1 MGDVAP
7 TDAAETI
14 VRETRISGHGHDV
27 SVFMVAG
34 EHSGD
39 ALGAKL
45 MAALNQLRRGRIR
58 YLGVGGPGMERQGLV
73 SQFPLDDVAVM
84 GPAAIAA
91 RLPLIL
97 SRMRSTA
104 KAAMAAEP
112 NVVVIIDSP
121 EFTHPIARGIRRRR
135 PSIPIVDY
143 VSPTV
148 WAWRPGRARKM
159 RNYVDHVLALWPF
172 EPDAHERLGGP
183 PCSFV
188 GHPLI
193 ERHPWIAALD
203 PKPLAQRLGLTGDK
217 PVLVVLPG
225 SRTSEVSHLMPP
237 FGDAVTRLAE
247 RGRDFE
253 VIIPVV
259 ANLRALIEK
268 QLRDWPKQPHL
279 VEDEED
285 KFRAFKLATVA
296 LAASGTVTL
305 ELALAGTPM
314 VVAYKVDAADRP
326 GAAAAHQ
333 GAVRRCCP
341 TWCWARRCSPSSTR
355 RTAPAASSP
364 TRWRRCSTMAPSGR
378 GSSPR
383 WRGYRPPC
391 RCEGYAP
398 SEAAARIVLDYA
410 DNGRG
415 EPDSSGAHDPP
426 LLSSSCWS
434 RRSWQARIV
443 SSASLCRFCSAS
455 AWFAGLLRREYSSMK
470 TTHTAISSSIGP
482 QLTSRSTYTFDIPAR
497 SWIAVSTRSAQ
508 G

>member
-7 TDAAETI
+7 TDAAEAI
-14 VRETRISGHGHDV
+14 VRETRISGHAHDV

-104 KAAMAAEP
+104 KAAMVAEP
-112 NVVVIIDSP
+112 SVVVIIDSP

-159 RNYVDHVLALWPF
+159 RDYVDHVLALWPF

-237 FGDAVTRLAE
+237 FGDAVARLAE
-247 RGRDFE
+247 RGRDFDI
-253 VIIPVV
+253 IIPVV
-259 ANLRALIEK
+259 PNLRPLLDRR
-268 QLRDWPKQPHL
+268 LRGWPKQPHL

-305 ELALAGTPM
+305 ELALAGTPT
-314 VVAYKVDAADRP
+314 VVAYKVDAVIAPLLRRLIKAPSVVLPNLVLGQKVFPEFHQEDCTGGKLANALAPLLDDGPERARQL
-326 GAAAAHQ
+326 AAL
-333 GAVRRCCP
+333 
-341 TWCWARRCSPSSTR
+341 ARI
-355 RTAPAASSP
+355 PAALRVP
-364 TRWRRCSTMAPSGR
+364 GF
-378 GSSPR
+378 
-383 WRGYRPPC
+383 
-391 RCEGYAP
+391 AP

-415 EPDSSGAHDPP
+415 WPRRHDA
-426 LLSSSCWS
+426 LH
-434 RRSWQARIV
+434 A
-443 SSASLCRFCSAS
+443 
-455 AWFAGLLRREYSSMK
+455 
-470 TTHTAISSSIGP
+470 
-482 QLTSRSTYTFDIPAR
+482 
-497 SWIAVSTRSAQ
+497 
-508 G
+508 

>member
-1 MGDVAP
+1 MREGGRAVGDEALS
-7 TDAAETI
+7 DAAETI

-45 MAALNQLRRGRIR
+45 MATLNQMRRGRIR
-58 YLGVGGPGMERQGLV
+58 YLGVGGAGMARQGLI

-104 KAAMAAEP
+104 KAAIVADP

-143 VSPTV
+143 VSPSV

-159 RNYVDHVLALWPF
+159 RDYVDHVLALWPF
-172 EPDAHERLGGP
+172 EPDVHERLGGP
-183 PCSFV
+183 PCTFV

-193 ERHPWIAALD
+193 ERYPWIAALD
-203 PKPLAQRLGLTGDK
+203 PAPLAERLKLPPGR
-217 PVLVVLPG
+217 PVVVVLPG
-225 SRTSEVSHLMPP
+225 SRTSEVSRLMQP
-237 FGDAVTRLAE
+237 FDEALTWLSQ
-247 RGRDFE
+247 RGHDFE

-259 ANLRALIEK
+259 ANLSGLIERR
-268 QLRDWPKQPHL
+268 LRTWTIQPHL

-305 ELALAGTPM
+305 ELALAGTPT
-314 VVAYKVDAADRP
+314 VVAYKVDKIIAPVLRRLIKAPSVVLPNLVLGQKVFPEFHQEDCTGGKLANALAPLLQDSPERARQLAAL
-326 GAAAAHQ
+326 
-333 GAVRRCCP
+333 
-341 TWCWARRCSPSSTR
+341 ARI
-355 RTAPAASSP
+355 PAALQVAGL
-364 TRWRRCSTMAPSGR
+364 T
-378 GSSPR
+378 
-383 WRGYRPPC
+383 
-391 RCEGYAP
+391 P
-398 SEAAARIVLDYA
+398 SEAAARVVLDYA

-415 EPDSSGAHDPP
+415 WPRRDDS
-426 LLSSSCWS
+426 
-434 RRSWQARIV
+434 
-443 SSASLCRFCSAS
+443 
-455 AWFAGLLRREYSSMK
+455 
-470 TTHTAISSSIGP
+470 
-482 QLTSRSTYTFDIPAR
+482 LTRA
-497 SWIAVSTRSAQ
+497 
-508 G
+508 